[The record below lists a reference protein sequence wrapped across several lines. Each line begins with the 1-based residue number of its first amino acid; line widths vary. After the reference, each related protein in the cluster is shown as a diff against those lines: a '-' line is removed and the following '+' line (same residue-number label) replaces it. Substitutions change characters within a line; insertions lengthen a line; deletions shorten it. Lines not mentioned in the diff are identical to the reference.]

1 MSCCT
6 GGGSSNFQ
14 PPLRGGGRVSHLDL
28 RHMEEVDC
36 VLSIHH
42 IFKCSPAVLF
52 DQSLVIKFR
61 KLYKNAWIES
71 IRI

>member
-1 MSCCT
+1 M
-6 GGGSSNFQ
+6 
-14 PPLRGGGRVSHLDL
+14 SHLDL

-61 KLYKNAWIES
+61 KLYKKCLDRVDSYLARCQWYANQAMAS
-71 IRI
+71 ANFSL